1 MRKLSITVLA
11 VVFVLFA
18 GSVAE
23 ADMTAD
29 EIITKYLE
37 NTGGVDTHKS
47 IKSMKMEGKA
57 FMQQMPFDIF
67 IANRE
72 PAQSYMKFSSDM
84 FEIINGTDGEQ
95 AWQKVPMVEG
105 FIFMEGEDLE
115 RSIEQA
121 RINPYLDYKERGGKM
136 NLLGEEPVKGSDCYK
151 VEYIK
156 PTGDTTH
163 LYFSKNNFHLLKE
176 TNPNVSML
184 YANYKEVD
192 GLEFP
197 HKMTIL
203 QQGQRIMMVVN
214 NIEINPELDDSL
226 FTPPAD
232 SLKADPAVLEQMKQM
247 QQQQQQQQEEGG
259 E

>member
-1 MRKLSITVLA
+1 MRKLSIA
-11 VVFVLFA
+11 VIAVIIALFA
-18 GSVAE
+18 GSVAV

-37 NTGGVDTHKS
+37 NTGGIDTHKNV
-47 IKSMKMEGKA
+47 KSMKMEGKA

-105 FIFMEGEDLE
+105 FIFMDGEDLK

-136 NLLGEEPVKGSDCYK
+136 TLLGEEPVKGSDCYK

-156 PTGDTTH
+156 PIGDTTH
-163 LYFSKNNFHLLKE
+163 LYFSKDNYHLLKE

-184 YANYKEVD
+184 YAKYKEVGE

-214 NIEINPELDDSL
+214 NIEINPELHDSL
-226 FTPPAD
+226 FTPPPD

-247 QQQQQQQQEEGG
+247 QQQQQQQQEGG